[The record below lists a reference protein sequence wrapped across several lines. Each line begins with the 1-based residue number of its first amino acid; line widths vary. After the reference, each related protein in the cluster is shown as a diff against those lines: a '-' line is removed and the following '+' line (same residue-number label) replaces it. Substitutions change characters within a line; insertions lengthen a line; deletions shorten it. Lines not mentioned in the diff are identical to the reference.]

1 MNIGDDES
9 SRGSG
14 DIGCVGVGAEDIGV
28 VEVEVLDGL
37 CHGRH
42 TIVERLRGRPTIV
55 ERLRG
60 DIVECKM
67 LSIVIVGGLHWDN
80 RGINAHHHSW

>member
-1 MNIGDDES
+1 MNISNDES
-9 SRGSG
+9 SRGRRGS
-14 DIGCVGVGAEDIGV
+14 GCVGVGAKNIGI

-67 LSIVIVGGLHWDN
+67 LSVVIVGGLY
-80 RGINAHHHSW
+80 